1 MAFNDVQNLWDE
13 FLVNWPLEKVRS
25 MTLEEYSKSGDQ
37 NNFTYWIER
46 KTKPIAN
53 ILGGSAFKF
62 GIYHRSATDDLEN
75 KKGKIYQDD
84 YAWSEKYGDSKERV
98 FNKVKKRIIQ
108 TIEYAQSGNLTA
120 IDEIDFSPVV
130 KWKIAFLYQNQERP
144 AIISIFSRSMLDFLT
159 GNYTL
164 KYSEIYNQLIQKMGT
179 QSLLEYSFDLVE
191 KYVQAHPKQSH
202 LTPSEVDEI
211 LSVKYPDKYKSRQKM
226 TLVTNDNGREI
237 GLVLEGKKTSFF
249 IQVDPENNGVF
260 QFEFSRKKD
269 GSVAKYSE
277 NDTRHASLDSLS
289 EYLKVG
295 FKTYHIQIDTLDEFE
310 KFCDWYESENISNH
324 SNLVKNEEKHMKY
337 SQNNHPLN
345 QILFG
350 PAGTGKTY
358 HTVNHAL
365 QIIDPDL
372 YEVHKALEQRDILK
386 QEFQKYVD
394 NGQIQ
399 FVTFHQSF
407 SYEDFVEGIRA
418 DTVDDKINY
427 SVKSGIFKYMCEQAD
442 NYNKSSQNN
451 QEVATDESITKAI
464 TSLIEKA
471 KIQDISFKT
480 KRNIEFKVRSNMRG
494 TLIATTSNDT
504 DVILGNKY
512 IRDFLQVQSTEI
524 IDQRSYE
531 WAIAKSLRSEVEYQ
545 KIDINKKPQRY
556 VIIIDEINRG
566 NISRIFGEL
575 ITLIEDSKRQGN
587 TEELSTILPYSKE
600 HFSVPNNLYIIGT
613 MNSSDRSLTGLDL
626 ALRRRFTFIEMSP
639 NPSLLADIDVK
650 GIKVDQLLDTLN
662 KRIKI
667 LLDRD
672 HCIGHAYFMPLVS
685 IKDDSEKFA
694 LLKNI
699 FQQKIIPLLQEYFFD
714 DWEHIHAVL
723 NENAMLKR
731 KYSTSSMS
739 KLFKSQKTKNRDFW
753 EIDQMAFDDPQNYIE
768 IYDGIEFKNEH

>member
-1 MAFNDVQNLWDE
+1 MNFNDVQKLWDE
-13 FLVNWPLEKVRS
+13 FLVNWPLEKVRA

-62 GIYHRSATDDLEN
+62 GIYHRSATDNLEN
-75 KKGKIYQDD
+75 NKGKIYQDD

-98 FNKVKKRIIQ
+98 FNEVKKRIIQ

-324 SNLVKNEEKHMKY
+324 SSLAKNEEKHMKY

-365 QIIDPDL
+365 QIIDPDF
-372 YEVHKALEQRDILK
+372 YEVHKAPEQRDILK

-418 DTVDDKINY
+418 ETVDGSLTYKIQSGVFKALAKSANIVGAEFKKDHY
-427 SVKSGIFKYMCEQAD
+427 ILCANGSCIDVKKPNGNIVTLSAKLVEFLLSNVKDQKITIEDISSKNIINILGEHAILEPFIV
-442 NYNKSSQNN
+442 NGYNNLLASLVDFLIQLPSQKSQN
-451 QEVATDESITKAI
+451 
-464 TSLIEKA
+464 
-471 KIQDISFKT
+471 
-480 KRNIEFKVRSNMRG
+480 
-494 TLIATTSNDT
+494 
-504 DVILGNKY
+504 
-512 IRDFLQVQSTEI
+512 
-524 IDQRSYE
+524 
-531 WAIAKSLRSEVEYQ
+531 SEPV
-545 KIDINKKPQRY
+545 
-556 VIIIDEINRG
+556 VLIIDEINRG

-600 HFSVPNNLYIIGT
+600 QFSVPNNLYIIGT

-626 ALRRRFTFIEMSP
+626 ALRRRFTFIEMLP
-639 NPSLLADIDVK
+639 NPSLLSGVEVQIGTEEK
-650 GIKVDQLLDTLN
+650 GIQIDRLLDIIN
-662 KRIKI
+662 QRIEI

-672 HCIGHAYFMPLVS
+672 HCIGHAYFMPL
-685 IKDDSEKFA
+685 KDKPELSVLRE
-694 LLKNI
+694 I
-699 FQQKIIPLLQEYFFD
+699 FLQKIIPLLQEYFFD

-723 NENAMLKR
+723 NENGMLKK
-731 KYSTSSMS
+731 KYDASKVS
-739 KLFKSQKTKNRDFW
+739 KLFKNQKSNRDIW
-753 EIDQMAFDDPQNYIE
+753 EVNTQAFDNLNAYKA
-768 IYDGIEFKNEH
+768 IYAGIDLEVE